1 MSDLHSEAADKL
13 FDAILALKDREECY
27 RFFEDLCTITEM
39 QAMSQR
45 FHVARLLR
53 QGLVYNEVGRLSGAS
68 SATISRVNR
77 SLQYGKGGYGIV
89 VFAVGLTFLQG
100 STVADTIPAHR
111 VIDEILIL
119 IAALFP
125 LRTLP

>member
-13 FDAILALKDREECY
+13 FDAILALQSREECY
-27 RFFEDLCTITEM
+27 QFFEDLCTITEL
-39 QAMSQR
+39 QAMSKR

-77 SLQYGKGGYGIV
+77 CLQHGAGGYP
-89 VFAVGLTFLQG
+89 LLLDRLG
-100 STVADTIPAHR
+100 SNADK
-111 VIDEILIL
+111 DK
-119 IAALFP
+119 
-125 LRTLP
+125 